1 PYGKVRL
8 DRRLSREQHYEG
20 PRIVGVCCLLV
31 AGGVLW
37 GVWVVPSAWASVL
50 GGGCSWVEH
59 WLLQNFPCHV
69 LCGCCCVWWWG
80 AHCWAPGQRA
90 ACWGGWLLGAAR
102 LFGLLLW
109 VAGGGIVGSLRT
121 VQWTRASLIFVVFVV
136 LSC

>member
-1 PYGKVRL
+1 
-8 DRRLSREQHYEG
+8 
-20 PRIVGVCCLLV
+20 
-31 AGGVLW
+31 GVLW

-50 GGGCSWVEH
+50 GVVAHGW
-59 WLLQNFPCHV
+59 NI
-69 LCGCCCVWWWG
+69 GCCKISPATCCAAVAVCG
-80 AHCWAPGQRA
+80 GGGHTVGLPGNEPPV
-90 ACWGGWLLGAAR
+90 WGGWLLGAAR